1 MDETV
6 RVDAPRM
13 LLRTVLAQA
22 HRAHDEKLAKLKTV
36 LEAPQQ
42 GDPWHA

>member
-1 MDETV
+1 
-6 RVDAPRM
+6 M

-22 HRAHDEKLAKLKTV
+22 RRAHDEKLAKLKTV

-42 GDPWHA
+42 GVLSHA